1 MLIMLIGFLGVAM
14 RLAMLLSEKSFWG
27 DEWFT
32 LSLVTGSAR
41 EVLWGAIQDVH
52 PPLYFLTLHG
62 VVSLLGQEE
71 WVFRSVSFLSS
82 IGTLALIYFL
92 ALELFDRKTAL
103 TALLLSA
110 ISPFWLQSSNEVRSY
125 SLLAF
130 LSALAAYLLV
140 RYLKNLGRES
150 GRAAPFFL
158 AMLAAVYVEHYAWFL
173 AFAVFATV
181 TSVLLV
187 ERRLKKLAI
196 VLGLFLAAALPS
208 LVLIGYQAIFNESVF
223 LAGRMKEY
231 FAISVMAKKIVG
243 VFWHFTCG
251 YAYSMLTVDRVMAYM
266 KTSPYFWMSA
276 LSTIS
281 AIWFVARGLRAIAPR
296 KEVFI
301 FCAVTLLFPIF
312 FLAIFYPIRLD
323 ARYVCFAAPVF
334 FVLLAAGL
342 SSVKNKVVYAALL
355 GLLLT
360 TSSVGSARAITAT
373 TDSIH
378 REDYRSLL
386 RYVTERA
393 GPRDAVV
400 GLETQ
405 MRFYRQKLN
414 LNLRSDYYADE
425 NSFAKN
431 KRREY
436 EKVWSLNMTNM
447 HPSVS
452 ERSYNEQRA
461 LMGRIGYEPDGKP
474 IRFGG
479 EEALTVLYLF
489 RKGG

>member
-1 MLIMLIGFLGVAM
+1 MLF
-14 RLAMLLSEKSFWG
+14 SEKSFWG

-32 LSLVTGSAR
+32 LSLVTAPVQ
-41 EVLWGAIQDVH
+41 EVFWGAIRDVH
-52 PPLYFLTLHG
+52 PPLYFLALHG
-62 VVSLLGQEE
+62 AVSVLGQEE
-71 WVFRSVSFLSS
+71 WVFRSVSFFSS
-82 IGTLALIYFL
+82 LGTLALIYFL

-110 ISPFWLQSSNEVRSY
+110 ISPFWLQSSNEARSY

-130 LSALAAYLLV
+130 LTALAAFLLV
-140 RYLKNLGRES
+140 REMKNLGRES
-150 GRAAPFFL
+150 VRAIPCLSA
-158 AMLAAVYVEHYAWFL
+158 ALAAIYVEHYAWFF
-173 AFAVFATV
+173 AFAVFA
-181 TSVLLV
+181 SIAWVLLV
-187 ERRLKKLAI
+187 ERRFKKIAI
-196 VLGLFLAAALPS
+196 MLGVFLAAAIPS

-231 FAISVMAKKIVG
+231 FHISVMAKKIAG

-251 YAYSMLTVDRVMAYM
+251 YAYSMLTVDKMVAAM
-266 KTSPYFWMSA
+266 KTSLYFWFSA
-276 LSTIS
+276 LSTLS
-281 AIWFVARGLRAIAPR
+281 AIWLVARGFRAIAQR
-296 KEVFI
+296 KEIFI
-301 FCAVTLLFPIF
+301 LCAATLLLPIF
-312 FLAIFYPIRLD
+312 FLAAFYPIRLD

-342 SSVKNKVVYAALL
+342 SSVRNKAVYTVLF
-355 GLLLT
+355 GLLVT
-360 TSSVGSARAITAT
+360 TSSVGSVRAIAAT

-386 RYVTERA
+386 RYVSKKA

-414 LNLRSDYYADE
+414 LDLRADYYADE
-425 NSFAKN
+425 NSFAQN

-461 LMGRIGYEPDGKP
+461 LMGRIGYEPDGQP
-474 IRFGG
+474 VRFGG
-479 EEALTVLYLF
+479 EGALTVLYLF